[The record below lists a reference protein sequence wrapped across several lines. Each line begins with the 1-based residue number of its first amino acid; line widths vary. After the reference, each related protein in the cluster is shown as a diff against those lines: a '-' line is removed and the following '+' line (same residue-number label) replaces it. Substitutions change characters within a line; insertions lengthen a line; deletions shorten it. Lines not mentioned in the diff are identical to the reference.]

1 MHKNSDVLVGY
12 GMLIVM
18 LALLI
23 LMLLGIVQ

>member
-1 MHKNSDVLVGY
+1 MHNNSDVLVGY